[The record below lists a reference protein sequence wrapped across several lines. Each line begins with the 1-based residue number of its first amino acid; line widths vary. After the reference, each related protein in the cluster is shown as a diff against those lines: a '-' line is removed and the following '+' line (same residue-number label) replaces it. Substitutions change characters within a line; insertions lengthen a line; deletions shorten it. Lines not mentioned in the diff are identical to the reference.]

1 MPRVCSYFVIT
12 TISSSG
18 RHDSDVLQ
26 AVEPHETCNPS
37 RKIRAT
43 KDD

>member
-1 MPRVCSYFVIT
+1 MPRACSYFVVPA
-12 TISSSG
+12 ISSSG

-26 AVEPHETCNPS
+26 AVEPHGTCNLS
-37 RKIRAT
+37 HKIRAT